1 MIALAGAGDV
11 NDRIAAR
18 RQRRRNQ
25 DKDREEECGGDVR
38 KHLCRSRCSVMLH
51 RLSLFFGLLGIVPL
65 LPQNQMHQ

>member
-25 DKDREEECGGDVR
+25 DKDREEEAEE
-38 KHLCRSRCSVMLH
+38 
-51 RLSLFFGLLGIVPL
+51 LFHSSFTAGSNIAKPTE
-65 LPQNQMHQ
+65 

>member
-25 DKDREEECGGDVR
+25 DKDREEEAE
-38 KHLCRSRCSVMLH
+38 K
-51 RLSLFFGLLGIVPL
+51 LFHSSFTAGSNIAKPAE
-65 LPQNQMHQ
+65 

>member
-25 DKDREEECGGDVR
+25 DKDRKEEAEAFHSSFTAGSNIA
-38 KHLCRSRCSVMLH
+38 K
-51 RLSLFFGLLGIVPL
+51 PTE
-65 LPQNQMHQ
+65 

>member
-25 DKDREEECGGDVR
+25 DKDRKEEG
-38 KHLCRSRCSVMLH
+38 
-51 RLSLFFGLLGIVPL
+51 SLLVK
-65 LPQNQMHQ
+65 Q